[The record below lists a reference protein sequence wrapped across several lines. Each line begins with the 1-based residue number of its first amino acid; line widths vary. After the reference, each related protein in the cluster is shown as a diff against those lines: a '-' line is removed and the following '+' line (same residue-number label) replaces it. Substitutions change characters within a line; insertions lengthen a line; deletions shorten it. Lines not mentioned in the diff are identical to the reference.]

1 MSSGPE
7 AHIEQVENGYVVEL
21 FDQETADANMA
32 DTTGD
37 NYECPWKE
45 FIAPTLEEAFNII
58 RAKLPTGMSK
68 QDAMS
73 MDSKHQ
79 NQMAADMA
87 RSRFGKY

>member
-21 FDQETADANMA
+21 FDQEIADANEA
-32 DTTGD
+32 NTTGD

-68 QDAMS
+68 QDAMN
-73 MDSKHQ
+73 MDSQHQ
-79 NQMAADMA
+79 MSMAARDA
-87 RSRFGKY
+87 KARFGRY